1 MIHKGMIHIRRKGFC
16 ILTVLLI
23 LATVFCIKGTVM
35 SRESDNCDRQ
45 NRYYAALEQ
54 EYLDQARLLLKEE
67 GFRDCGVNIRWVAEG
82 DGKREYTVLL
92 HHRKLD
98 RMSEEERESLTDKL
112 SDAEFEDGLCCF
124 YYIIG

>member
-23 LATVFCIKGTVM
+23 LATVLCIKGTVM
-35 SRESDNCDRQ
+35 SRERDNCDRQ

-54 EYLDQARLLLKEE
+54 EYLDQARLLLDEE

-92 HHRKLD
+92 HHRKLN
-98 RMSEEERESLTDKL
+98 RMSKEERESLTDKL
-112 SDAEFEDGLCCF
+112 SDAEFEDEMCRF

>member
-1 MIHKGMIHIRRKGFC
+1 MMSIRGKAFG
-16 ILTVLLI
+16 ILTVLLV
-23 LATVFCIKGTVM
+23 LAIIFCIKGTVM

-54 EYLDQARLLLKEE
+54 EYLDQTRLLLEEE
-67 GFRDCGVNIRWVAEG
+67 GLRDCGVNIRWVAEE
-82 DGKREYTVLL
+82 DGNREYTVLL

-98 RMSEEERESLTDKL
+98 RMSEEERESLANML
-112 SDAEFEDGLCCF
+112 SDAEFEDEMCRF